1 MKYAKQEYD
10 KYMDLKYEDEIKNIS
25 EEDLQIINKVIDLAK
40 EKIGLQYIWGGKG
53 EIITEERL
61 NELISDYGE
70 SYYQLL
76 MHSYRKYFHYII
88 HVHMR
93 VVQVL

>member
-1 MKYAKQEYD
+1 MLGLKYAKQEYD

-53 EIITEERL
+53 EIIT
-61 NELISDYGE
+61 
-70 SYYQLL
+70 
-76 MHSYRKYFHYII
+76 
-88 HVHMR
+88 
-93 VVQVL
+93 

>member
-40 EKIGLQYIWGGKG
+40 ERIGLQYIWGGKG
-53 EIITEERL
+53 EIIT
-61 NELISDYGE
+61 
-70 SYYQLL
+70 
-76 MHSYRKYFHYII
+76 
-88 HVHMR
+88 
-93 VVQVL
+93 